1 VLRLALRNIFRH
13 RLRTGL
19 TLAAIVF
26 GVIGLVLSGGFIE
39 DVLVQL
45 REATIHSRL
54 GHIQVFRE
62 GYNEAGLQ
70 EPYRYLIE
78 EPQAPMREITA
89 VPHVVD
95 VLARLNF
102 SGLAN
107 TGRADLPIIG
117 EGVEPDK
124 EARFGSA
131 LTIVSG
137 RQLSDADSF
146 GVLLGEGVASALQ
159 LAPGD
164 FLTLMVSTP
173 EGALNTLDFEI
184 VGVFRS
190 FSKDFDDRAVRI
202 PLAAAQELLY
212 TQGVHSLVIALDETR
227 HTDEVAAALSRTLP
241 GLGLELRTWEQLADF
256 YRNTAQLYKR
266 QFGVLQLIVL
276 VLVLLG
282 VSNSVNMAI
291 NERTGEF
298 GTILAIGHRPRQVF
312 RQVLVENVLLGLL
325 GAAIGIV
332 LAVLIAL
339 TISRIGIAMP
349 PPPGSSVGYMAQIRV
364 VPGVIAAAGAIA
376 AVATVLAA
384 LRPARRV
391 SRMMIVDALRQ
402 NI

>member
-1 VLRLALRNIFRH
+1 MLKLALRNIFRH
-13 RLRTGL
+13 KLRTSL

-39 DVLVQL
+39 DVLIQL
-45 REATIHSRL
+45 RESTIHSRF
-54 GHIQVFRE
+54 GHIQAFRE
-62 GYNEAGLQ
+62 GYNKAGRQ

-78 EPQAPMREITA
+78 DPQTVMREVTA
-89 VPHVVD
+89 APHVVD

-102 SGLAN
+102 SGLAS
-107 TGRADLPIIG
+107 TGRADLPILG

-131 LTIVSG
+131 MTIVSG
-137 RQLSDADSF
+137 RQLGDADAF

-164 FLTLMVSTP
+164 FVTLMVSTP

-184 VGVFRS
+184 VGIFRS

-202 PLAAAQELLY
+202 PLSAAQELLY
-212 TQGVHSLVIALDETR
+212 THGVHSIVIALDDTT
-227 HTDEVAAALSRTLP
+227 HTDHVAAELSTALA
-241 GLGLELRTWEQLADF
+241 GLGMELRTWEQLADF

-282 VSNSVNMAI
+282 VSNSVTMAV

-298 GTILAIGHRPRQVF
+298 GTLLAIGHRPAQVF
-312 RQVLVENVLLGLL
+312 RQIVFENILLGLI
-325 GAAIGIV
+325 GAVIGIV
-332 LAVLIAL
+332 LGVVVAL
-339 TISRIGIAMP
+339 AISRVGIAMP
-349 PPPGSSVGYMAQIRV
+349 PPPGSSVGYMAQIRI
-364 VPGVIAAAGAIA
+364 VPGVVGAAASVAAAA
-376 AVATVLAA
+376 AVIASL
-384 LRPARRV
+384 LPARRV
-391 SRMMIVDALRQ
+391 SRIPIVLALRQ